1 MATEVGIC
9 NSALSKIGAK
19 RIASLT
25 EGSKNAN
32 FCNEQYEKLR
42 DDLLRAHVWNFA
54 VKRQQLARLSEA
66 PAFGFQFKYRLP
78 SDWLRTVMVQDNAD
92 GAGAVEYRQEGA
104 TLHTNAAQV
113 YLRYV
118 RQLADPNEMTADFR
132 EVLATL
138 IARELAIP
146 IANSNTLFQL
156 MDERY
161 RTRFRRA
168 RSADS
173 IEDFPD
179 RMPAGSWA
187 TVRS

>member
-9 NSALSKIGAK
+9 NSALAKIGAK

-32 FCNEQYEKLR
+32 ICNEQYEKLR

-54 VKRQQLARLSEA
+54 VTRRQLARLSEA
-66 PAFGFQFKYRLP
+66 PAFEFQYKYQLP
-78 SDWLRTVMVQDNAD
+78 SDWLRTISVHDNAE
-92 GAGAVEYRQEGA
+92 GAGTVAYRIEGR
-104 TLHTNAAQV
+104 TLHTAAEQV

-118 RQLADPNEMTADFR
+118 RRAEDPNEMTADFR

-146 IANSNTLFQL
+146 LANSNTLFQL
-156 MDERY
+156 MDDRF
-161 RTRFRRA
+161 RGRFRRA

-173 IEDFPD
+173 VEDFPD

-187 TVRS
+187 TARG